1 MEEITARGIQV
12 LIALAGAYL
21 VALWFVLIVWTYR
34 DSESRS
40 RSVVTQVFSTLLVV
54 LFYIPGLLLY
64 LILRPKE
71 TLDVAFQRSLEEEY
85 LLQDL
90 EELPH
95 CPSCHRYV
103 EDDYR
108 LCPHCQTQLRESCAS
123 CGRLVD
129 LKWSLCPYCGGV
141 QGGRDTKPSIKIA
154 ETPERFI
161 AASTDQRASVPAGE
175 IPNTESLPYPDL
187 RPALVEPAQEPQPIR
202 AITAE
207 ADSPPIRPFD
217 RRYTRAAAA
226 QRQQDQESAPSDS
239 NRANLEV
246 VQLDE
251 AAAAKDG
258 AKPNGRFG
266 RGKSPSNGEVDSAKM
281 TAVQNGTPNA
291 DEDEATDLEAP
302 TPTYSSGKQ

>member
-1 MEEITARGIQV
+1 
-12 LIALAGAYL
+12 
-21 VALWFVLIVWTYR
+21 
-34 DSESRS
+34 
-40 RSVVTQVFSTLLVV
+40 VFSTLLVV
-54 LFYIPGLLLY
+54 LFYFPGLLLY

-108 LCPHCQTQLRESCAS
+108 LCPHCQTQLRESCGS

-129 LKWSLCPYCGGV
+129 LKWSLCPFCGAV

-161 AASTDQRASVPAGE
+161 AASSDQSASVTAGE
-175 IPNTESLPYPDL
+175 ISNTESLPYPDL
-187 RPALVEPAQEPQPIR
+187 RPALEEPAQEPQQIR

-207 ADSPPIRPFD
+207 SDSPPIRPFD

-226 QRQQDQESAPSDS
+226 LRQQQEATQVDPTHAS
-239 NRANLEV
+239 LGV
-246 VQLDE
+246 VQLNE
-251 AAAAKDG
+251 AAASKD
-258 AKPNGRFG
+258 AANSNGRF
-266 RGKSPSNGEVDSAKM
+266 RHEPPTSNGGSDSGNDAS
-281 TAVQNGTPNA
+281 TQNGTEPTS
-291 DEDEATDLEAP
+291 EDDVPELEESA
-302 TPTYSSGKQ
+302 PTYSSGKQ

>member
-21 VALWFVLIVWTYR
+21 VALWFVLIVWAYR
-34 DSESRS
+34 DSEARS

-54 LFYIPGLLLY
+54 LFYFPGLLLY

-108 LCPHCQTQLRESCAS
+108 LCPHCQTQLRESCVS
-123 CGRLVD
+123 CGRLVA

-161 AASTDQRASVPAGE
+161 AASTEQRPTVSAGE

-187 RPALVEPAQEPQPIR
+187 RPALEEPAQEPQPIR

-207 ADSPPIRPFD
+207 SDSPPIRPFD

-226 QRQQDQESAPSDS
+226 HRQQDQNSAQSDT

-251 AAAAKDG
+251 AGASKDG
-258 AKPNGRFG
+258 AKTNGRFG
-266 RGKSPSNGEVDSAKM
+266 RGKTTANGESD
-281 TAVQNGTPNA
+281 AVEKTIVQGGAPSLKEEETS
-291 DEDEATDLEAP
+291 DLEAS

>member
-21 VALWFVLIVWTYR
+21 VALWFVLVVWTYR
-34 DSESRS
+34 DSEARS
-40 RSVVTQVFSTLLVV
+40 RSVITQVFSTLLVV
-54 LFYIPGLLLY
+54 LFYFPGLLLY

-108 LCPHCQTQLRESCAS
+108 LCPHCQTQLREACSA

-129 LKWSLCPYCGGV
+129 LKWSLCPYCGEV
-141 QGGRDTKPSIKIA
+141 QGGRDTKPAFKVA

-161 AASTDQRASVPAGE
+161 AASQTDRSVVTSGDVPA
-175 IPNTESLPYPDL
+175 TESLPYPDL
-187 RPALVEPAQEPQPIR
+187 RPALEEPEQDPAPIR
-202 AITAE
+202 ALTAE
-207 ADSPPIRPFD
+207 TESPPIRPFD

-226 QRQQDQESAPSDS
+226 VRHQEQPTAQPESD
-239 NRANLEV
+239 RAKLEV
-246 VQLDE
+246 VQTDE
-251 AAAAKDG
+251 ASEKDSS
-258 AKPNGRFG
+258 KQNGRFG
-266 RGKSPSNGEVDSAKM
+266 RSQSTSNGASDEHDDSSA
-281 TAVQNGTPNA
+281 QSGSQGD
-291 DEDEATDLEAP
+291 DEDEFPELEA
-302 TPTYSSGKQ
+302 SSRSSSVK